1 MKKRISLLL
10 ALVLMLGC
18 LPALGEGFAAD
29 YAAMNEAAASV
40 LILTMYDKDDKE
52 LGKASGFMVFDD
64 RHAVTTWLAISSAAR
79 IEVETDEGKK
89 LGAFKVLG
97 CDSACN
103 LAILAFDE
111 STGLQPLAL
120 NETRDVRRGAAC
132 VSIGAQ
138 NGVNS
143 IRTGNIA
150 TFFRVQGFDLIQF
163 TAPISEGASGG
174 ALLDEEGKVAAVTMF
189 GISGEIGYTVVQNM
203 NFALSIHHLMDVW
216 AFC

>member
-79 IEVETDEGKK
+79 RWIP
-89 LGAFKVLG
+89 
-97 CDSACN
+97 SACWR
-103 LAILAFDE
+103 
-111 STGLQPLAL
+111 P
-120 NETRDVRRGAAC
+120 
-132 VSIGAQ
+132 
-138 NGVNS
+138 
-143 IRTGNIA
+143 
-150 TFFRVQGFDLIQF
+150 
-163 TAPISEGASGG
+163 
-174 ALLDEEGKVAAVTMF
+174 
-189 GISGEIGYTVVQNM
+189 
-203 NFALSIHHLMDVW
+203 
-216 AFC
+216 